1 MAARQ
6 GDGEVRRLLHD
17 MIEAWNGGDAA
28 AFAECFTDGAEFVSW
43 RGRRVTGRAAIE
55 ARHRDLFAG
64 PLRGARM
71 DLDPAPYEVTYLA
84 PDVAL
89 VVAVG
94 VRSTPCPRRWPSPS
108 PRYEKVAGGSRRST
122 TRWWRRAPNADDVGK
137 GGSSAPRPTSTA
149 SMYRTGGA

>member
-64 PLRGARM
+64 PLRRARM

-94 VRSTPCPRRWPSPS
+94 VRSTALPEALAITLTAVREGGWRFASFHNTV
-108 PRYEKVAGGSRRST
+108 VAQGSER
-122 TRWWRRAPNADDVGK
+122 
-137 GGSSAPRPTSTA
+137 
-149 SMYRTGGA
+149 